1 MAIRAKA
8 TTTGARP
15 AKNVRRAKAAVK
27 TAAAET
33 TIPPSGTVATLG
45 SKGLKAAVAKGAAPV
60 RKKPAKRKPK
70 REAAGA
76 AKSNE
81 SRRAAKEQAAELRTG
96 VAATPTPPRVGAPR
110 SSSGRARVGT
120 IPGPP
125 TPEILGIAGIS
136 PDVDL
141 SNLDWDDER
150 PSSPESIPELAPGL
164 VSRWVE
170 RGQELLLKLQA
181 MEAADYEY
189 RADLRDGR
197 FVWLSP
203 EGHVAVEAKA
213 KVVCSWARSTSVVVM
228 AWVDPLMREV
238 GISRVEGMASEMD
251 DVNEAGAWHAAMRAA
266 EACVAEYIYRVPTPH
281 ASYFLALWELR
292 PSRIDSGFCPSTP
305 VGLVLRELS
314 EIRSAVASRAEPSDV
329 VRERL
334 LNAGSALIYQ
344 ADYAYRTTE
353 WVGRLRRTGQTLTKL
368 SRRLSPPTYSTIA
381 AGRPA
386 EEWISP
392 DVASELV
399 GAVALLED
407 EWTAFS

>member
-8 TTTGARP
+8 TTTGERP
-15 AKNVRRAKAAVK
+15 RKNVRRPKAAAKSAV
-27 TAAAET
+27 TGVPT
-33 TIPPSGTVATLG
+33 GIPPSGTVATLG
-45 SKGLKAAVAKGAAPV
+45 GKGLKVAPAKVGAPA
-60 RKKPAKRKPK
+60 RKKASKRKPK
-70 REAAGA
+70 RATKGEAA
-76 AKSNE
+76 
-81 SRRAAKEQAAELRTG
+81 QPRTE
-96 VAATPTPPRVGAPR
+96 VSATPTPPRVGAPR

-150 PSSPESIPELAPGL
+150 PSSPDWIPELAPGL

-170 RGQELLLKLQA
+170 RGQDLLLKLQA
-181 MEAADYEY
+181 MDAADYEY

-238 GISRVEGMASEMD
+238 GISRIENMPSEMD
-251 DVNEAGAWHAAMRAA
+251 NVNEAGAWHAAMRAA
-266 EACVAEYIYRVPTPH
+266 EACCAEYIYRVPTPH

-305 VGLVLRELS
+305 VGLVLRGLS
-314 EIRSAVASRAEPSDV
+314 EIRGAVASRAEPSDV

-334 LNAGSALIYQ
+334 VNAGSAFIYQ

-353 WVGRLRRTGQTLTKL
+353 WVGRLRRTGEMLTKL

-392 DVASELV
+392 RVASELV

-407 EWTAFS
+407 EWSAFS

>member
-1 MAIRAKA
+1 M
-8 TTTGARP
+8 
-15 AKNVRRAKAAVK
+15 
-27 TAAAET
+27 
-33 TIPPSGTVATLG
+33 PPSGTVATG
-45 SKGLKAAVAKGAAPV
+45 GAKG
-60 RKKPAKRKPK
+60 RKA
-70 REAAGA
+70 
-76 AKSNE
+76 
-81 SRRAAKEQAAELRTG
+81 RAAKTAAPAQKKAAKRSPNKRKSAAADKSKPRKRAIAAREEYPQTN
-96 VAATPTPPRVGAPR
+96 VAATPTPPKVGAPR

-141 SNLDWDDER
+141 SNLDWDDGR
-150 PSSPESIPELAPGL
+150 PSSPETIPELAPGL

-181 MEAADYEY
+181 MEAAEFEY

-213 KVVCSWARSTSVVVM
+213 QVLCSWSRSTSVVVM

-238 GISRVEGMASEMD
+238 SITRIDGMPSEMD
-251 DVNEAGAWHAAMRAA
+251 DVDEAGAWHAAMSAA
-266 EACVAEYIYRVPTPH
+266 EACTAEYIYRVPTPH
-281 ASYFLALWELR
+281 ASYFLALWEVR
-292 PSRIDSGFCPSTP
+292 PSAIDSGFCPSTP
-305 VGLVLRELS
+305 VGLVLRGLS
-314 EIRSAVASRAEPSDV
+314 EIRGAIASRAEPSDV

-334 LNAGSALIYQ
+334 VNAGSAFVYQ

-353 WVGRLRRTGQTLTKL
+353 WVGRLKRTGETLTKL

-392 DVASELV
+392 EIAFELV
-399 GAVALLED
+399 AAVALLED
-407 EWTAFS
+407 EWSAFS